1 MKKKV
6 RKMLKWFY
14 DDSDR
19 GDQNIAEVKDIYTLV
34 EKLQY
39 RIEDLENEHMIL
51 LKAVSYTHLTLPTK
65 A

>member
-39 RIEDLENEHMIL
+39 RVEDLENEHMLL
-51 LKAVSYTHLTLPTK
+51 LKELAKIQNKSDES
-65 A
+65 

>member
-39 RIEDLENEHMIL
+39 RLEDLENEHMLL
-51 LKAVSYTHLTLPTK
+51 LKELAKIQNKSDK

>member
-39 RIEDLENEHMIL
+39 RLEDLENEHMLL
-51 LKAVSYTHLTLPTK
+51 LKELSKIQNKSDEA
-65 A
+65 

>member
-39 RIEDLENEHMIL
+39 RLEDLENEHMIL
-51 LKAVSYTHLTLPTK
+51 LKELSKIQNKSDEA
-65 A
+65 

>member
-6 RKMLKWFY
+6 KKMMKWFY

-39 RIEDLENEHMIL
+39 RVEDLENEHMLL
-51 LKAVSYTHLTLPTK
+51 LKEFAKIQNKSDED
-65 A
+65 

>member
-39 RIEDLENEHMIL
+39 RLEDLENEHMLL
-51 LKAVSYTHLTLPTK
+51 LKELAKIQNKSDE

>member
-1 MKKKV
+1 
-6 RKMLKWFY
+6 MLKWFY

-19 GDQNIAEVKDIYTLV
+19 GDQNIAETKDIYTLV

-39 RIEDLENEHMIL
+39 RMEDLENEHMLL
-51 LKAVSYTHLTLPTK
+51 LKELAKIQNKSDE

>member
-1 MKKKV
+1 VKKKV

-19 GDQNIAEVKDIYTLV
+19 GDQNIAETKDIYTLV

-39 RIEDLENEHMIL
+39 RLEDLENEHMLL
-51 LKAVSYTHLTLPTK
+51 LKELAKIQNKSDE

>member
-34 EKLQY
+34 ERLQY
-39 RIEDLENEHMIL
+39 RVEDLENEHMLL
-51 LKAVSYTHLTLPTK
+51 LKELAKIQNKSDE

>member
-39 RIEDLENEHMIL
+39 RLEDLENEHCL
-51 LKAVSYTHLTLPTK
+51 LYTSPSPRDS
-65 A
+65 

>member
-39 RIEDLENEHMIL
+39 RLEDLENEHMIL
-51 LKAVSYTHLTLPTK
+51 LKELAKIQNKSDE

>member
-19 GDQNIAEVKDIYTLV
+19 GDQNIAEMKDIYTLV

-39 RIEDLENEHMIL
+39 RLEDLENEHMLL
-51 LKAVSYTHLTLPTK
+51 LKELAKIQNKSDE

>member
-6 RKMLKWFY
+6 RKMLEWFY

-19 GDQNIAEVKDIYTLV
+19 GDQNIEEVKDIYTLV

-39 RIEDLENEHMIL
+39 RLEDLENEHMLL
-51 LKAVSYTHLTLPTK
+51 LKELAKLQNKSK
-65 A
+65 EA

>member
-19 GDQNIAEVKDIYTLV
+19 GVQNIAETKDIYTLV

-39 RIEDLENEHMIL
+39 RLEDLENEHMLL
-51 LKAVSYTHLTLPTK
+51 LKELAKIQNKSDE

>member
-39 RIEDLENEHMIL
+39 RLEDLENEHMLL
-51 LKAVSYTHLTLPTK
+51 LKELAK
-65 A
+65 IQNKFDEA

>member
-39 RIEDLENEHMIL
+39 RLEDLENEHML
-51 LKAVSYTHLTLPTK
+51 VLKELGKIQSQTDEA
-65 A
+65 